1 MQSHAQLSSIAR
13 AAALTLGGLAV
24 ASTAT
29 AQPAPINPPPNPHVF
44 KLGAARYETNTVT
57 SGISGIGIPAGGDVT
72 TGNANTAIVTY
83 EHHFQPN
90 WGLELALGIPPKIE
104 ARAAGSVAFLGKV
117 LEARNYSSTVLLTYH
132 LPDVSSTIRPYMGI
146 GLNYTRFGDIKTPYA
161 WQVGLTDSIGWATHA
176 GIDWRLNKQW
186 GLYASFAASEVK
198 TDLTAVGATVLKT
211 SIDFRPRVYSAGLSY
226 RY

>member
-1 MQSHAQLSSIAR
+1 MQSHAQLSSYAR
-13 AAALTLGGLAV
+13 AVALMLGGLA
-24 ASTAT
+24 AGSIAL
-29 AQPAPINPPPNPHVF
+29 AQPAPINPPANPHVF

-57 SGISGIGIPAGGDVT
+57 SGITGIGIPAGADAT

-83 EHHFQPN
+83 EYHFQPN

-104 ARAAGSVAFLGKV
+104 ARASGSVAFLGKV
-117 LEARNYSSTVLLTYH
+117 LEARNYSPTVLLTYH
-132 LPDVSSTIRPYMGI
+132 FLDAASTIRPYMGI
-146 GLNYTRFGDIKTPYA
+146 GLNYTRFGNIKTPYA
-161 WQVGLTDSIGWATHA
+161 WQVGLTDSIGWAAHA
-176 GIDWRLNKQW
+176 GVDWRLNKNW

-211 SIDFRPRVYSAGLSY
+211 SLDFRPRVYSAGLSY